1 MIKLY
6 DNLGF
11 NSREVDVKFWT
22 FPAGERGVKI
32 DSIYEFQEA
41 YIDLTYKSS
50 DDLIDLA
57 LLIDAIREIGARS
70 ISLQIQYFPYAR
82 QDRKCNYGESHS
94 LRVICNFINSLGF
107 DRIYVADP
115 HSTVLEALLPA
126 GVLDILPQHIALSS
140 AVNLS
145 DNYVLCSPDAGAL
158 KKIYSASGIANNKVI
173 EAGKVRDVSTG
184 EIVSSCILQGPPADE
199 IQGHKILVVDDIC
212 DGGRTFIELAK
223 VLNAEYPGI
232 ELELY
237 VTHGIF
243 SKGKEILYEYFSK
256 IHCYNDLS
264 VVE

>member
-11 NSREVDVKFWT
+11 NYREIDVKFWT

-32 DSIYEFQEA
+32 DSQYEFQEA
-41 YIDLTYKSS
+41 YIELTYKSS

-57 LLIDAIREIGARS
+57 LLVDALREIGVTN
-70 ISLQIQYFPYAR
+70 ITLEIPYFPYAR

-94 LRVICNFINSLGF
+94 LRVICNFINSLGLSK
-107 DRIYVADP
+107 IYVTDP
-115 HSTVLEALLPA
+115 HSTVLESLFPA
-126 GVLDILPQHIALSS
+126 GVLDILPQHIALSNS
-140 AVNLS
+140 VNLS

-158 KKIYSASGIANNKVI
+158 KKIYSASKIANNKVI
-173 EAGKVRDVSTG
+173 EAGKARDVSTG
-184 EIVSSCILQGPPADE
+184 EIVSSCILQGPSVNE
-199 IQGHKILVVDDIC
+199 IQGYKILVVDDLC
-212 DGGRTFIELAK
+212 DGGKTFIELAK